1 MLSEERFTE
10 EKNEKNNANTSK
22 RVFDDPRL
30 KYAKDTRTKTLPEIA
45 HFITTIPFSDER
57 PTNEVWLSPD
67 FVLMLKKGN
76 LHDHTLLM
84 VIIDWIKNGYLR
96 NIYKY

>member
-1 MLSEERFTE
+1 MNE
-10 EKNEKNNANTSK
+10 EKNSDEKDFKSNSSK
-22 RVFDDPRL
+22 SKMKFDDPRL

-84 VIIDWIKNGYLR
+84 VEKLT
-96 NIYKY
+96 